1 MRNLKTF
8 LSGGLLAAVALFS
21 SACSAADT
29 GSSGTFQAGKDYTEV
44 PSPQKP
50 ADPKRITV
58 EEFFWYGCPH
68 CFSLDPA
75 AEQWRASK
83 AADVDFVRVPNTL
96 GRPEGEVHSRAFY
109 IASTLGI
116 LDKTHKPLF
125 DAIHVQHQPMSDLA
139 SIRALYV
146 AAAGIKPA
154 DFDGVA
160 SSFVVDS
167 GMRRAEALART
178 YVIRSVPNV
187 IVGGRYVVASQ
198 PNTFKIVDFLIDKIR
213 KERGN

>member
-1 MRNLKTF
+1 MRTLKT
-8 LSGGLLAAVALFS
+8 LVAGSLLAIASLFG

-29 GSSGTFQAGKDYTEV
+29 GSASFQPGRDYTEV
-44 PSPQKP
+44 PNVQKP

-68 CFSLDPA
+68 CYVLDPA
-75 AEQWRASK
+75 LDTWLK
-83 AADVDFVRVPNTL
+83 DKPADVDFSRVPNTL

-109 IASTLGI
+109 IAQTLGI

-125 DAIHVQHQPMSDLA
+125 DAIHVQHQSMTSLDA
-139 SIRALYV
+139 IRALYV

-160 SSFVVDS
+160 NSFVVDS
-167 GMRRAEALART
+167 GMRRAEAQART
-178 YVIRSVPNV
+178 YVIRSVPNL
-187 IVGGRYVVASQ
+187 IVGGQYSVPSSA
-198 PNTFKIVDFLIDKIR
+198 NTFKVVDFLIDKIR
-213 KERGN
+213 KDRNR

>member
-1 MRNLKTF
+1 
-8 LSGGLLAAVALFS
+8 
-21 SACSAADT
+21 
-29 GSSGTFQAGKDYTEV
+29 
-44 PSPQKP
+44 
-50 ADPKRITV
+50 
-58 EEFFWYGCPH
+58 
-68 CFSLDPA
+68 
-75 AEQWRASK
+75 
-83 AADVDFVRVPNTL
+83 
-96 GRPEGEVHSRAFY
+96 VHSRAFY

>member
-8 LSGGLLAAVALFS
+8 LSGGLLAVAALFS

-29 GSSGTFQAGKDYTEV
+29 GSSGAFQAGKDYTEV
-44 PSPQKP
+44 PSAQKP

-68 CFSLDPA
+68 CFALEPQV
-75 AEQWRASK
+75 EQWSATKS
-83 AADVDFVRVPNTL
+83 ADVDFSRVPNTL

-125 DAIHVQHQPMSDLA
+125 EAIHVQHQSMNDLA

-146 AAAGIKPA
+146 ATAGIKPS

-198 PNTFKIVDFLIDKIR
+198 PNTFKVVDYLIDKIR